1 MISSIFIL
9 IFSAVLFV
17 YWFRY
22 TCLLMLRSKTAQDYS
37 ARVVAAN
44 QLSYPSVELRLSEDG
59 WDGELGQLMSSLKRD
74 YRLLSYLLKHAAD
87 LQVGGSTVEQSM
99 LMIDFRIM
107 QGCCKAARY
116 ISPAL
121 SKAALREMAQVLNN
135 FANTMGE
142 RVAGTAE

>member
-22 TCLLMLRSKTAQDYS
+22 TCVLMLRSKTAQDYS

-44 QLSYPSVELRLSEDG
+44 QLSYPSVELRLSEEG
-59 WDGELGQLMSSLKRD
+59 WDGEMGQLMLSLKRD

-87 LQVGGSTVEQSM
+87 LEVGGSTLEQSM

-107 QGCCKAARY
+107 QVWCKATHY
-116 ISPAL
+116 FSPAL
-121 SKAALREMAQVLNN
+121 SKAALLEMSQVLHN

-142 RVAGTAE
+142 RVAGTVE

>member
-22 TCLLMLRSKTAQDYS
+22 TCVLMLRSKTPQDYS
-37 ARVVAAN
+37 ARVVEAN
-44 QLSYPSVELRLSEDG
+44 HLSYPSVELRLSGDG
-59 WDGELGQLMSSLKRD
+59 WDGEFGQLMFSLKRD
-74 YRLLSYLLKHAAD
+74 YRLLSYLLKHAAG
-87 LQVGGSTVEQSM
+87 LQLGGSTLEQSM

-107 QGCCKAARY
+107 QWSCKATRY
-116 ISPAL
+116 FSPAL
-121 SKAALREMAQVLNN
+121 SKAALREMTQVLHN